1 MPARAASRS
10 TASGK
15 ERLSTFSTN
24 RMTSPPSAQE
34 KQYHRPR
41 AGVTLNEGV
50 FSSWNGHRPLSDPPP
65 ALRSWRYSPMTS
77 AMADCSRTS
86 AMSSSR
92 IRPATRT
99 PRSSAPVAASL
110 VSGAHTFAVVG
121 RTARGLFS
129 GACYRRRVRSLL
141 VLWDIDFTLID
152 AGGVGTRLYRMVFRD
167 MFGADLPAAANMAG
181 RTDRAIVLD
190 TLARAGIPE
199 PRRHLEEFLAKLAAL
214 APAGHELAIQH
225 SRALPGATA
234 ALDALAA
241 FAPGRNA
248 GPAPGRD
255 AGPAP
260 GPRPGGPSHRGA
272 TPGGPGTVDA
282 GPGVCVVQSVLT
294 GNVRPMAE
302 MKLGVL
308 GLDGHLDLEAGAYGE
323 SHEIRSELVH
333 LARGNAARRYGT
345 DFAGTATV
353 LVGDTPLDVAA
364 ARATGARVAAV
375 ATGGT
380 SAAKLAESGA
390 DAVLPDLTDTPAV
403 LAAILAV
410 P

>member
-99 PRSSAPVAASL
+99 PRSSAPVRGESSL
-110 VSGAHTFAVVG
+110 RCPHFAVCLPTG
-121 RTARGLFS
+121 RGAFPA
-129 GACYRRRVRSLL
+129 ACYRRRVRSLL

-167 MFGADLPAAANMAG
+167 MFGTDLPAAANMAG

-199 PRRHLEEFLAKLAAL
+199 PRQHLDQFLARLAAL
-214 APAGHELAIQH
+214 APSGREL
-225 SRALPGATA
+225 
-234 ALDALAA
+234 
-241 FAPGRNA
+241 
-248 GPAPGRD
+248 
-255 AGPAP
+255 
-260 GPRPGGPSHRGA
+260 
-272 TPGGPGTVDA
+272 
-282 GPGVCVVQSVLT
+282 
-294 GNVRPMAE
+294 
-302 MKLGVL
+302 
-308 GLDGHLDLEAGAYGE
+308 
-323 SHEIRSELVH
+323 
-333 LARGNAARRYGT
+333 
-345 DFAGTATV
+345 
-353 LVGDTPLDVAA
+353 
-364 ARATGARVAAV
+364 
-375 ATGGT
+375 
-380 SAAKLAESGA
+380 
-390 DAVLPDLTDTPAV
+390 
-403 LAAILAV
+403 
-410 P
+410 